1 MKKILKIAA
10 ICIVSIIAAAVIALT
25 VLYFAKPELVK
36 AVYKGLTASENDIQA
51 DIEKND
57 KELVDKIND
66 FGFSLTLEEL
76 QRLNNGN
83 LTEQEMKELLL
94 KGKDGLAA
102 ENGEKEK
109 EEEISDETE
118 EKNQA
123 VNPDTVIPDIKEE
136 WRESKQHIKPAE
148 NQTSGNTSKAQKPT
162 GGKDGKNNA
171 QTNQDSQNGGKTQV
185 SSEYDEKIAELV
197 AKMYVLKSQY
207 LGEIEGVVSSMKA
220 EYAALPKEQQTA
232 SAKTTIASGY
242 LGKISSL
249 EAQCDAQVN
258 AVVTELRGV
267 LEKSGGDMSLADAIM
282 SAYASEK
289 ESTKAYYINKY
300 S

>member
-1 MKKILKIAA
+1 MKKVLKIAA
-10 ICIVSIIAAAVIALT
+10 ICIFSIIAAIVIAFA
-25 VLYFAKPELVK
+25 VLYFAKPDLVK
-36 AVYKGLTASENDIQA
+36 AVYKGLTASGDDIQA

-76 QRLNNGN
+76 QKLNNGN
-83 LTEQEMKELLL
+83 LTEQEMKDLLL
-94 KGKDGLAA
+94 KGKGGISGDNDGK
-102 ENGEKEK
+102 EQTDTGSEKTEDK
-109 EEEISDETE
+109 PETE
-118 EKNQA
+118 
-123 VNPDTVIPDIKEE
+123 NPDTVIPGIKDE
-136 WRESKQHIKPAE
+136 WKESTHQHIKPSE
-148 NQTSGNTSKAQKPT
+148 NTASGNTSKAEKPS
-162 GGKDGKNNA
+162 DGTNTKNP
-171 QTNQDSQNGGKTQV
+171 QQGQGSHNGTAA
-185 SSEYDEKIAELV
+185 SAEYDEKIAELV
-197 AKMYVLKSQY
+197 AKMYVLKSKY

-220 EYAALPKEQQTA
+220 EYAALPKDQQTA
-232 SAKTTIASGY
+232 SAKTNIASSY
-242 LGKISSL
+242 LGKISAL

>member
-1 MKKILKIAA
+1 MKKVLKIAA
-10 ICIVSIIAAAVIALT
+10 ICIFSIIAAIVIAFA
-25 VLYFAKPELVK
+25 VLYFAKPDLVK
-36 AVYKGLTASENDIQA
+36 AVYKGLTASGDDIQA

-76 QRLNNGN
+76 QKLNNGN
-83 LTEQEMKELLL
+83 LTEQEMKDLLL
-94 KGKDGLAA
+94 KGRDGVLN
-102 ENGEKEK
+102 ENT
-109 EEEISDETE
+109 DTQPETPDSE
-118 EKNQA
+118 NSENNSETQ
-123 VNPDTVIPDIKEE
+123 NPDTVIPSIKDE
-136 WRESKQHIKPAE
+136 WKESTHQHTKP
-148 NQTSGNTSKAQKPT
+148 SGNLPSSNPSKAQKPPET
-162 GGKDGKNNA
+162 TDTQKP
-171 QTNQDSQNGGKTQV
+171 QQNQGSQNGTGT
-185 SSEYDEKIAELV
+185 STEYDEKIAELV
-197 AKMYVLKSQY
+197 AKMYVLKSKY

-220 EYAALPKEQQTA
+220 EYAALPKDQQTA
-232 SAKTTIASGY
+232 SAKTNIASGY
-242 LGKISSL
+242 LGKISAL

>member
-1 MKKILKIAA
+1 MKKVLKIAA
-10 ICIVSIIAAAVIALT
+10 ICIVSIIAVMIIAFA
-25 VLYFAKPELVK
+25 VLYLAKPDLVK
-36 AVYKGLTASENDIQA
+36 AVYKGLTASGDDIQA

-83 LTEQEMKELLL
+83 LTEQEMKDLLL
-94 KGKDGLAA
+94 KGKDGLSG
-102 ENGEKEK
+102 ENDGKEQTDTESGK
-109 EEEISDETE
+109 TENNPETE
-118 EKNQA
+118 
-123 VNPDTVIPDIKEE
+123 NPDTVIPDIKDE
-136 WRESKQHIKPAE
+136 WKESTHQHPKPSGNTA
-148 NQTSGNTSKAQKPT
+148 SGNTSKAQKPS
-162 GGKDGKNNA
+162 DGTDTKKPQQSQN
-171 QTNQDSQNGGKTQV
+171 SQNGTGT
-185 SSEYDEKIAELV
+185 STEYDEKIAELV
-197 AKMYVLKSQY
+197 AKMYVLKSKY

-232 SAKTTIASGY
+232 SAKTNIASGY
-242 LGKISSL
+242 LGKISAL

>member
-1 MKKILKIAA
+1 MKKVLKIAA
-10 ICIVSIIAAAVIALT
+10 ICIVSIIAVMVIAFA
-25 VLYFAKPELVK
+25 VLYLAKPDLVK
-36 AVYKGLTASENDIQA
+36 AVYKGLTASGDDIQA

-66 FGFSLTLEEL
+66 FGFTLTLEEL
-76 QRLNNGN
+76 QKLNNGN
-83 LTEQEMKELLL
+83 LTEQEMKDLLL
-94 KGKDGLAA
+94 KGKDGLSG
-102 ENGEKEK
+102 ENDGKEQTDTESGK
-109 EEEISDETE
+109 TEDKPETE
-118 EKNQA
+118 
-123 VNPDTVIPDIKEE
+123 NPDTVIPDIKDE
-136 WRESKQHIKPAE
+136 WKESTHQHTKPSGNTA
-148 NQTSGNTSKAQKPT
+148 SGNTSKAQKPS
-162 GGKDGKNNA
+162 DGTDTKKP
-171 QTNQDSQNGGKTQV
+171 QQSQGSQNGSGT

-197 AKMYVLKSQY
+197 AKMYVLKSKY

-232 SAKTTIASGY
+232 SAKTNIASGY
-242 LGKISSL
+242 LGKISAL